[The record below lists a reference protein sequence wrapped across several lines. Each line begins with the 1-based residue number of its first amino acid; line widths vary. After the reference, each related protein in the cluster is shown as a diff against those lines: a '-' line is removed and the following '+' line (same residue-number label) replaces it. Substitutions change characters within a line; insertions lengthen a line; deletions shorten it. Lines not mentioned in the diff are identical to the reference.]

1 MPEEIKQKSIEQ
13 YSHEMNIP
21 EDKKEKVVML
31 VTKMVY
37 ERNQNVITWEKTSD
51 PEEKKKL
58 ESRINEKD
66 DLIKKKINEI
76 LAGKEEEAHYDF

>member
-21 EDKKEKVVML
+21 ENKKEKVVML
-31 VTKMVY
+31 VTKTVY
-37 ERNQNVITWEKTSD
+37 ERNQNVITWEKTND
-51 PEEKKKL
+51 PEEKEKL
-58 ESRINEKD
+58 EARINEKD

-76 LAGKEEEAHYDF
+76 LAGKEEEVHYDF